1 MLGFKAVPGG
11 MVVGVGGDRPV
22 QVDILSKK
30 TLDDHVIRNGYF
42 SAGDL
47 SNLGIKSDK
56 NYNPLTDN
64 IVLPTGQIN
73 KAIYAMT
80 RGIITQHTKFI

>member
-22 QVDILSKK
+22 QVDILSKQ
-30 TLDDHVIRNGYF
+30 TLDQHVINNGYF
-42 SAGDL
+42 ST
-47 SNLGIKSDK
+47 SNLKHLGFKPDK

-64 IVLPTGQIN
+64 IVLPTGPIN